1 MSHQA
6 PADATVPAGRIA
18 SFTRAL
24 AAFREDFDAW
34 LERYLDGRERLCRES
49 SPALEPLA
57 GVLKS
62 FSLRPGKRLRPF
74 LVVWGSRAAARLPD
88 EQVIP
93 VAAAAEML
101 HVFALAH
108 DDVMDCS
115 DTRRGLP
122 TVHRLFESW
131 HAQRRLRGSSVQ
143 FGLSGAILLGDYA
156 LALSD
161 ALIDSSPLPPAR
173 KQALRD
179 VWDRMREEVILGQ
192 FMDVAA
198 SCSSTPAPE
207 DAIHRILSL
216 KSGKY
221 TLERPLQMGVA
232 AAGGD
237 PALHEAFSRY
247 GEPLGRAFQIQ
258 DDILGMFGS
267 PDVTGKPADS
277 DIREGKSTLLI
288 SRAFREASPAEREAI
303 LAAWGRP
310 DAREEDIER
319 IRCIVRST
327 GALDAARS
335 AAQAAADEATS
346 ALEGVPLPE
355 DVREVLL
362 GLAEF
367 VLERSA

>member
-1 MSHQA
+1 MSVQM
-6 PADATVPAGRIA
+6 DRIA
-18 SFTRAL
+18 CFREAL
-24 AAFREDFDAW
+24 ASFREPFDAW
-34 LERYLDGRERLCRES
+34 LQRYLEGRTRLCREC
-49 SPALEPLA
+49 SPDLESLA
-57 GVLKS
+57 EVLKD

-74 LVVWGSRAAARLPD
+74 LVVWGSRAVCEMSD
-88 EQVIP
+88 EQILP

-122 TVHRLFESW
+122 TVHRMFEAFHRQGS
-131 HAQRRLRGSSVQ
+131 LRGSAVQ

-156 LALSD
+156 LSLSD
-161 ALIDSSPLPPAR
+161 ALIDSCPLSDERRRAV
-173 KQALRD
+173 RD

-198 SCSSTPAPE
+198 SCSSVPAPE
-207 DAIHRILSL
+207 ETIHRILSL

-221 TLERPLQMGVA
+221 TLERPLHLGVA
-232 AAGGD
+232 AAGGGPD
-237 PALHEAFSRY
+237 LYLLFSRF

-288 SRAFREASPAEREAI
+288 SRAFTNASESQRRAI
-303 LAAWGRP
+303 LAAWGKA
-310 DAREEDIER
+310 DAPPETIER
-319 IRCIVRST
+319 VREIVRST
-327 GALDAARS
+327 GALDEARAAARR
-335 AAQAAADEATS
+335 AADEAID
-346 ALEGVPLPE
+346 ALEGASLQIE
-355 DVREVLL
+355 VREVLL

-367 VLERSA
+367 VLDRDA

>member
-1 MSHQA
+1 MSVQTA
-6 PADATVPAGRIA
+6 RIA
-18 SFTRAL
+18 CFREAL
-24 AAFREDFDAW
+24 DAFRGEFDGWLRGW
-34 LERYLDGRERLCRES
+34 LERRADFCRQS
-49 SPALEPLA
+49 SPDLEVLA
-57 GVLKS
+57 AVLMD

-74 LVVWGSRAAARLPD
+74 LVLWGSRAVRRMPD
-88 EQVIP
+88 EQILP

-122 TVHRLFESW
+122 TVHRLFESF
-131 HAQRRLRGSSVQ
+131 HAERSLRGSAAQ

-161 ALIDSSPLPPAR
+161 ELIDSSPLPDGR
-173 KQALRD
+173 RRALRE

-198 SCSSTPAPE
+198 SCSSVPAPE
-207 DAIHRILSL
+207 DTIHRILSL

-221 TLERPLQMGVA
+221 TLERPLHLGAA

-237 PALHEAFSRY
+237 PELQALFSRY

-267 PDVTGKPADS
+267 PQVTGKPADS

-288 SRAFREASPAEREAI
+288 SRAFQSASPSDREAI
-303 LAAWGRP
+303 LAAWGHPGASAERLERV
-310 DAREEDIER
+310 RE
-319 IRCIVRST
+319 IVRAT
-327 GALDAARS
+327 GALDAAR
-335 AAQAAADEATS
+335 AAARRAADEATA
-346 ALEGVPLPE
+346 ALEGSSLPVE
-355 DVREVLL
+355 VREVLL

-367 VLERSA
+367 VLDREA

>member
-1 MSHQA
+1 MSVQM
-6 PADATVPAGRIA
+6 DRIA
-18 SFTRAL
+18 CFREAL
-24 AAFREDFDAW
+24 AAFRGPFDRW
-34 LERYLDGRERLCRES
+34 LERYLDGRARLCRDC
-49 SPALEPLA
+49 SPDLEDLA
-57 GVLKS
+57 AVLKD

-74 LVVWGSRAAARLPD
+74 LVVWGSRAVSDLPE
-88 EQVIP
+88 EQILP
-93 VAAAAEML
+93 VAAASEML

-122 TVHRLFESW
+122 TVHRMFKAIHGERS
-131 HAQRRLRGSSVQ
+131 LRGSAAQ

-161 ALIDSSPLPPAR
+161 ALIDSSPLPGER
-173 KQALRD
+173 RQALRG

-198 SCSSTPAPE
+198 SCSSVPAPE
-207 DAIHRILSL
+207 ETIHRILSL

-221 TLERPLQMGVA
+221 TLERPLHLGVA
-232 AAGGD
+232 AAGGGAD
-237 PALHEAFSRY
+237 LYGLFSRY

-288 SRAFREASPAEREAI
+288 SRAFERASASEREAI
-303 LAAWGRP
+303 LTVWGSA
-310 DAREEDIER
+310 DAPADAVQRVRE
-319 IRCIVRST
+319 IVRGT
-327 GALDAARS
+327 GALEEARAAARR
-335 AAQAAADEATS
+335 AADEAVA
-346 ALEGVPLPE
+346 ALDESPLPA

-367 VLERSA
+367 VLDRDA